1 MSDGST
7 LSIVTQNDSG
17 ANLIFNPKKS
27 DCLSWELA
35 KPKIIEAFDINKCW
49 DFVNYHDYLITDE
62 DGNVE
67 IEEEELEAK
76 PKMKE
81 WVEEQISSRR

>member
-1 MSDGST
+1 LCKSY
-7 LSIVTQNDSG
+7 
-17 ANLIFNPKKS
+17 FYPKKS
-27 DCLSWELA
+27 DCLSCELA

-67 IEEEELEAK
+67 IEEEELDKK

-81 WVEEQISSRR
+81 WVEEQISSRG

>member
-7 LSIVTQNDSG
+7 LSLVTQNDSC

-27 DCLSWELA
+27 DCLSCEPA

-49 DFVNYHDYLITDE
+49 VFVNYHDYLITHE

-67 IEEEELEAK
+67 IEEEEL
-76 PKMKE
+76 
-81 WVEEQISSRR
+81 